1 MSEGDISCLHRNL
14 SSLGLG
20 CVSENTDT
28 FSGLLDQLIKILLE
42 EKGSKK
48 FTLKYNVAIFI
59 ELESAALIFS
69 AADVELIFATFKNVF
84 QDCTKENYPFLQGQC
99 LLSMTSVL
107 MQAFEK
113 VVEEEITVL
122 FTEHV
127 EFLFSLIKQTNNVN
141 NIHVRSIAASCLSEI
156 ELFFP
161 QILKDYVD
169 SLYTAA
175 VAETSIA
182 HQSYMSLLALI
193 INHSFADK
201 IKASS
206 LRGKYLIVQ
215 QKYSFIPQEVDTA
228 IMGYPDLKE
237 MLSFLVD
244 QLPLCSTEGA
254 SWIAIQII
262 DMMLQRPDLQ
272 ASAQVLKPL
281 VLHFSST
288 YSPLAAHVVFL
299 LEKHLGHLI
308 FQEKDMIQ
316 LLQQLLLNSSHPSM
330 SPPVRLLF
338 LDWLSDLLI
347 RRPEKINNIQNIC
360 FFFPGSFDGPETH
373 LIKLKLLSS
382 VLKIGKESSGVLLQ
396 TLASLQ
402 KQLKYK
408 SSTKLKSALVKVL
421 YRFLCDH
428 CTLVMCT
435 EVPRILVDITMEDIS
450 FTPYVLNFTQC
461 VQDSFPKLSVPSC
474 ILTSL
479 VMEFTQPESTAT
491 LATFHFVL
499 DIFLMAIMQNICQ
512 PKVIL
517 NYLMKYVVCE
527 EVCGLLNWTVGHQIL
542 SLCYKMMS
550 NYDTV
555 EFFYELCEVLKMFM
569 ANCEDVDLFDR
580 AHIYHSLLVSLSN
593 KKLKEV
599 LVSPKQ
605 SIMASEN
612 TLLST
617 SSICRLDEPILQLKK
632 EKRVIYST
640 EQCIPER
647 ILDVPEDILQLH
659 TRQLSFVAKKPLI
672 IKGRLNTTSKFVVKL
687 QPIQALAIFFNA
699 PESWGR
705 IEPIMIGHYTKKNS
719 DDYSELSHIVDIECF
734 LCKPYPA
741 IIQVC
746 AEFSIKNVCY
756 VCNLEPL
763 TLDLPHFF
771 QPLPVHDEYISAST
785 IWRRAL
791 FSILWD
797 SLEEKSV
804 TAENT
809 AFTSVCVLQQSREGL
824 KRKLSEELEDCIVED
839 SKGQLLKSLHP
850 FVCHCTCNN
859 RKTTGQMKI
868 SVFWVVALCSLVYV
882 NQRFR
887 GHTASVIRAF

>member
-228 IMGYPDLKE
+228 IMGYPDLK
-237 MLSFLVD
+237 
-244 QLPLCSTEGA
+244 
-254 SWIAIQII
+254 
-262 DMMLQRPDLQ
+262 
-272 ASAQVLKPL
+272 
-281 VLHFSST
+281 
-288 YSPLAAHVVFL
+288 
-299 LEKHLGHLI
+299 EKHLGHLI

-647 ILDVPEDILQLH
+647 ILDVPEADILQLH